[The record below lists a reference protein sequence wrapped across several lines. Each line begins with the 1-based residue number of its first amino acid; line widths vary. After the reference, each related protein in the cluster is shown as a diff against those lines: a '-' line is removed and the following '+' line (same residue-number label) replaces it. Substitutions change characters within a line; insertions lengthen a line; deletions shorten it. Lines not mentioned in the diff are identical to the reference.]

1 MSPLPDEDGPDRES
15 FRQVLEMVLNHV
27 DQGISYFNRD
37 LILEVCNR
45 RFLDLLDFPPA
56 MGVAGTPF
64 EDFIRYN
71 AERGE
76 YGPGDVDELV
86 KDRMNAARKQKAHR
100 FERARPSDGTTLEI
114 VGTPLEGGGF
124 VTTYADITERK
135 RHEAQLEEAQNQLT
149 LALEG
154 ADLGMWDW
162 NLATQRIVSNARFKE
177 LLGIPADAVIDKSMV
192 SGMLHPDDR
201 VGLRDALSAHFK
213 GDVGRF
219 ESEYRLRHQADGR
232 WMWVMVRGKVMA
244 RDPEGRALR
253 IVGTMLDITE
263 RKQYEALLVEREK
276 RLATL
281 ARSLQDMIFV
291 IDSDG
296 KVLEEWP
303 APGFRFTTGTSSM
316 VGCNFAQ
323 FLPLAM
329 INGINRCMT
338 ESYWDHSSHG
348 FEFSLDEGEKRTY
361 YGVTLCHV
369 TDASKYVTGFLVRV
383 RDITEVRQLH
393 EALGRA
399 SSGSGQKAESGEES

>member
-1 MSPLPDEDGPDRES
+1 MSPVPDEDGSTRES

-27 DQGISYFNRD
+27 DQGISYFNRE

-45 RFLDLLDFPPA
+45 RFLDLLDFPPE
-56 MGVAGTPF
+56 MGAAGTPF
-64 EDFIRYN
+64 ETFIRYN

-86 KDRMNAARKQKAHR
+86 KARVKAARKQEAHR

-114 VGTPLEGGGF
+114 VGTPLEDGGF

-135 RHEAQLEEAQNQLT
+135 RHEARLEEAQNQLT

-162 NLATQRIVSNARFKE
+162 DLATQRIVSNARFKE
-177 LLGIPADAVIDKSMV
+177 LLGIPEDAVVDKGMV
-192 SGMLHPDDR
+192 SGMLHPEDR
-201 VGLRDALSAHFK
+201 DGLRDALSAHFK

-219 ESEYRLRHQADGR
+219 ESEYRLRHRTDGR
-232 WMWVMVRGKVMA
+232 WVWVMVRGKVMA
-244 RDPEGRALR
+244 RDAEGRALR

-263 RKQYEALLVEREK
+263 RKRYEELVVERDK

-281 ARSLQDMIFV
+281 ARSLPDMIFV
-291 IDSDG
+291 MDADG

-303 APGFRFTTGTSSM
+303 APGFRFATSAGSM
-316 VGCNFAQ
+316 VGNNFAQ
-323 FLPLAM
+323 FLPPAM
-329 INGINRCMT
+329 SDGISKCMT

-348 FEFSLDEGEKRTY
+348 FEFSLDEDEARTY
-361 YGVTLCHV
+361 YKVTLSHV
-369 TDASKYVTGFLVRV
+369 TDAGKYVTGFLVRV
-383 RDITEVRQLH
+383 RDVTEVRQLQ

-399 SSGSGQKAESGEES
+399 SSPTERKTASGQES